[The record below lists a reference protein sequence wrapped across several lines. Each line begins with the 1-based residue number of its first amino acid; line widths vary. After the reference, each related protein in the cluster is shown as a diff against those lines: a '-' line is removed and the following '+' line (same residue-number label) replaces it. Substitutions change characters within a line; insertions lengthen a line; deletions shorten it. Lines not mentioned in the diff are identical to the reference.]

1 MGNNIA
7 NAVWVSVCYWLA
19 KRREA
24 EWVSVGGDIRLY
36 EAGKSGH
43 RQQPSPDHSFS
54 KVRYVFLSVT
64 ITPCSFLVRY
74 ARNLK
79 QTNKY
84 T

>member
-24 EWVSVGGDIRLY
+24 ECVSVGGDIRLY

-43 RQQPSPDHSFS
+43 RQQPPPDHSF
-54 KVRYVFLSVT
+54 
-64 ITPCSFLVRY
+64 
-74 ARNLK
+74 
-79 QTNKY
+79 
-84 T
+84 